1 MKPRQIVGLL
11 KEAATSWSEDSAPSM
26 GAAISYYSVFSMAPL
41 LVIVIAVAGFF
52 FGADQVQGALS
63 AQLTS
68 LMGEDA
74 ARAVDEMLKNAQQ
87 PKTGGIA
94 AITSAV
100 VLVIGATTV
109 LAELQNALD
118 RIWRVPAREQENGLW
133 RWLRRRLLTLAMVL
147 AIAFLLIVSLIF
159 SAALAALGKWWG
171 PLFGAWERLAYGF
184 DLLVSF
190 TVLTL
195 AFAMIYKFLPRAHIR
210 WHDVWIGAA
219 VTSVLFAL
227 GKFLIGLYLGKSDVA
242 SGFGLFGS
250 LALMMVWIYYSA
262 QIFLFGAEFT
272 WVFANRY
279 GSRRAT
285 AGGPTAGKPVPDAR
299 LESPESGEAAA
310 PAALPA
316 SRAPH
321 AAPPRRPGLV
331 LTGALLAGAILAK
344 LAERAPLPSLR
355 RTLRAPSPCAHERRS
370 SGFSFPLSAR
380 ASSTLGR
387 K

>member
-1 MKPRQIVGLL
+1 MTPRQILALL
-11 KEAATSWSEDSAPSM
+11 KEAATSWSEDGAPSM

-52 FGADQVQGALS
+52 FGAEEVQGALS

-87 PKTGGIA
+87 PRTGGIA
-94 AITSAV
+94 AITSIG
-100 VLVIGATTV
+100 VLVLGATTV

-118 RIWRVPAREQENGLW
+118 RIWRAPAREKENGVW

-147 AIAFLLIVSLIF
+147 AIAFLLIISLVF
-159 SAALAALGKWWG
+159 SAALATLGKWWG
-171 PLFGAWERLAYGF
+171 PMFGSWERLAYLF

-190 TVLTL
+190 AVLTF
-195 AFAMIYKFLPRAHIR
+195 AFAMIFKFLPRAHIR

-279 GSRRAT
+279 GSRQRPRA
-285 AGGPTAGKPVPDAR
+285 
-299 LESPESGEAAA
+299 GEAAQ
-310 PAALPA
+310 
-316 SRAPH
+316 R
-321 AAPPRRPGLV
+321 
-331 LTGALLAGAILAK
+331 
-344 LAERAPLPSLR
+344 
-355 RTLRAPSPCAHERRS
+355 RRS
-370 SGFSFPLSAR
+370 AATSG
-380 ASSTLGR
+380 GR
-387 K
+387 GIGATAP

>member
-1 MKPRQIVGLL
+1 MTPRQIFALL

-87 PKTGGIA
+87 PRTGGIA
-94 AITSAV
+94 AITSIG

-118 RIWRVPAREQENGLW
+118 RIWRVPAREKENGLW
-133 RWLRRRLLTLAMVL
+133 RW
-147 AIAFLLIVSLIF
+147 
-159 SAALAALGKWWG
+159 
-171 PLFGAWERLAYGF
+171 
-184 DLLVSF
+184 
-190 TVLTL
+190 
-195 AFAMIYKFLPRAHIR
+195 AMIFKFLPRAHIR

-227 GKFLIGLYLGKSDVA
+227 GKFLIALYLGKSDVA

-279 GSRRAT
+279 GSRQRDRAGENAQRRRSAATSGGRGIGAT
-285 AGGPTAGKPVPDAR
+285 AP
-299 LESPESGEAAA
+299 
-310 PAALPA
+310 
-316 SRAPH
+316 
-321 AAPPRRPGLV
+321 
-331 LTGALLAGAILAK
+331 
-344 LAERAPLPSLR
+344 
-355 RTLRAPSPCAHERRS
+355 
-370 SGFSFPLSAR
+370 
-380 ASSTLGR
+380 
-387 K
+387 

>member
-1 MKPRQIVGLL
+1 MLGWRAMTLSQIAQLL
-11 KEAATSWSEDSAPSM
+11 KDAASSWSEDSAPSM

-52 FGADQVQGALS
+52 FGADQVHGALF

-74 ARAVDEMLKNAQQ
+74 ARAVDEMMQNAQE

-94 AITSAV
+94 AITSIG

-118 RIWRVPAREQENGLW
+118 RIWRVPAREQESGLW

-147 AIAFLLIVSLIF
+147 AIAFLLIVSLVA
-159 SAALAALGKWWG
+159 SAALAALAKWWG
-171 PLFGAWERLAYGF
+171 PAFGEWETAAYVF
-184 DLLVSF
+184 DLVVSF
-190 TVLTL
+190 GILTL

-227 GKFLIGLYLGKSDVA
+227 GKFIIGLYLGRSNIA

-250 LALMMVWIYYSA
+250 LALLMIWIYYSA

-279 GSRRAT
+279 GSRRA
-285 AGGPTAGKPVPDAR
+285 AAEASEEDD
-299 LESPESGEAAA
+299 LE
-310 PAALPA
+310 AALPVEEGLPLRPA
-316 SRAPH
+316 LSVPDFQPALRSET
-321 AAPPRRPGLV
+321 PRRTSPGIALAAALV
-331 LTGALLAGAILAK
+331 AGAVVAQLAQLK
-344 LAERAPLPSLR
+344 LDGRWRKRGQSN
-355 RTLRAPSPCAHERRS
+355 
-370 SGFSFPLSAR
+370 FPGTTA
-380 ASSTLGR
+380 
-387 K
+387 